1 MCNMSNVIRWGVIG
15 LGRFGEVH
23 ARALAGMAGVE
34 LAALCTRNE
43 ERLSELAGELG
54 VSRTYRDFNEL
65 LADDTVDVVSITTH
79 WQQHLEIAL
88 AALAAGKHVLLEKP
102 MAATSA
108 DCRTILDAADQAAGF
123 LMVGH
128 VCRFDARVTL
138 ARDAIVEGRL
148 GRIVSMHARRN
159 LPRVAGPVRLDKIS
173 PLMGDGIH
181 DADLM
186 MWFTGAL
193 PSRVYGRTVRVDDF
207 RYPDVGWAML
217 EFDDEAVGVVET
229 VWCLP
234 ESDPYAIDARMEVI
248 GSQGALY
255 IDCANAGLAIHD
267 DSGVHL
273 PDTAYWPRQ
282 HGRIGGALERELSY
296 FADCARRRQPPEV
309 ITPAE
314 SARAVLV
321 MEAAEESA
329 RSGQIV
335 TVSKVE

>member
-1 MCNMSNVIRWGVIG
+1 MTNVVRWGVIG

-23 ARALAGMAGVE
+23 ARALSSMAGVE

-43 ERLSELAGELG
+43 SRVSELAGEFG
-54 VSRTYRDFNEL
+54 VGRTYRDYGEL
-65 LADDTVDVVSITTH
+65 LADDSVDVVSIATH
-79 WQQHLEIAL
+79 WHEHTEIAL

-102 MAATSA
+102 MADTAA
-108 DCRTILDAADQAAGF
+108 DCRKILDAAEDAAGF

-138 ARDAIVEGRL
+138 AQEAIAAGRL

-159 LPRVAGPVRLDKIS
+159 LPRVPGPVRLDKIS
-173 PLMGDGIH
+173 PLMGDGVH

-193 PSRVYGRTVRVDDF
+193 PSRVYGRTVRVDQF

-217 EFDDEAVGVVET
+217 EFGDEAVGVVET

-248 GSQGALY
+248 GSEGALY

-267 DSGVHL
+267 KTGVHL

-282 HGRIGGALERELSY
+282 HGRIGGALARELSY
-296 FADCARRRQPPEV
+296 FADCVRRGEPPQV
-309 ITPAE
+309 ITPIE

-329 RSGQIV
+329 RSGQIK
-335 TVSKVE
+335 TVPKGV